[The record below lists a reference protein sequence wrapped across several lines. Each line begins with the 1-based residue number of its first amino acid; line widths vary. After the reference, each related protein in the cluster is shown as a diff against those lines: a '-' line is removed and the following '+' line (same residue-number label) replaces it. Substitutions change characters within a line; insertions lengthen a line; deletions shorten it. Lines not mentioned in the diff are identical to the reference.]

1 MGKIPLCCYLLLWEN
16 REYAKCFFLLSV
28 GMFCQ
33 KEVNFLLGNFTGEP
47 IMNLI
52 PDWESEIVN
61 QSGLQ
66 TNSSE
71 NWCYCGNE
79 RALQKKIVSLKD
91 FLKKKESL
99 QDKVSITKFSYQ
111 MLPWIS
117 FKVT

>member
-28 GMFCQ
+28 GIFCQ

-52 PDWESEIVN
+52 LDWESEIVN

-66 TNSSE
+66 TDSSE
-71 NWCYCGNE
+71 NWCYCGNVT
-79 RALQKKIVSLKD
+79 ALQKKNNFTEGFS
-91 FLKKKESL
+91 KE
-99 QDKVSITKFSYQ
+99 KGKFTRQS
-111 MLPWIS
+111 
-117 FKVT
+117 